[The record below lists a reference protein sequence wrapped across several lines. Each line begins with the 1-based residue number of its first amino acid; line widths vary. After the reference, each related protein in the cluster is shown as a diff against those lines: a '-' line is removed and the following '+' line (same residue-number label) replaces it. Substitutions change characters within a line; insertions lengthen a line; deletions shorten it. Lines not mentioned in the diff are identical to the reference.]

1 MHPKGLIVHPR
12 VRGHQRS
19 RAILGGGVDG
29 SRGMVVELHSHIVY
43 PSLSAHSMCILYMC
57 VWLLYRFGISWSTN
71 YPAIQVQYHFFFR
84 ENYLISSWLLSIW
97 HGIWIPIAPL
107 APSVQHRIQYQVSLR
122 HDEWMAWIPSGKRGN
137 GKSMNISQLYMIL
150 GLYKLSNY
158 GVFLTFS
165 TFDCRRVSQRDRH
178 FFAKVQGIAA
188 PIEGSWFAHIPCLAA
203 GGAWLRKGS
212 EKLQGKHRY
221 PRVMTNIAIENG
233 HL

>member
-1 MHPKGLIVHPR
+1 MYIIYVCDYYIDLEFHDPQTIRQSKFSI
-12 VRGHQRS
+12 
-19 RAILGGGVDG
+19 
-29 SRGMVVELHSHIVY
+29 
-43 PSLSAHSMCILYMC
+43 
-57 VWLLYRFGISWSTN
+57 
-71 YPAIQVQYHFFFR
+71 FFFR

-97 HGIWIPIAPL
+97 HGIWIPVAPL